1 MILTQE
7 SLHRFS
13 VPDYYRL
20 GELGLLSKRT
30 ELIEGII
37 IDMEPIGPWRASI
50 LDILNQTF
58 CEHAQQRFRVRV
70 QAPIDLGMESQPQPD
85 LVLCRLQRYS
95 DRHPAPADIYLVV
108 EVADTT
114 LAFDLGQ
121 KRALYSGAGI
131 DEYWVIDVQAKKL
144 TRFVLQGK
152 ELVESPVS
160 SSKISPTAFPDASID
175 LEDLFS

>member
-1 MILTQE
+1 
-7 SLHRFS
+7 
-13 VPDYYRL
+13 
-20 GELGLLSKRT
+20 
-30 ELIEGII
+30 
-37 IDMEPIGPWRASI
+37 MEPLSLIRFRALVAVVITATPAWRS
-50 LDILNQTF
+50 

-144 TRFVLQGK
+144 TRFVLEGK

-160 SSKISPTAFPDASID
+160 SSKISPTAFRDASIG
-175 LEDLFS
+175 LEGLFC

>member
-1 MILTQE
+1 
-7 SLHRFS
+7 
-13 VPDYYRL
+13 
-20 GELGLLSKRT
+20 
-30 ELIEGII
+30 
-37 IDMEPIGPWRASI
+37 
-50 LDILNQTF
+50 
-58 CEHAQQRFRVRV
+58 
-70 QAPIDLGMESQPQPD
+70 MESQPQPD

-144 TRFVLQGK
+144 TRFVVEGK

-160 SSKISPTAFPDASID
+160 SSKISPTAFRDASID